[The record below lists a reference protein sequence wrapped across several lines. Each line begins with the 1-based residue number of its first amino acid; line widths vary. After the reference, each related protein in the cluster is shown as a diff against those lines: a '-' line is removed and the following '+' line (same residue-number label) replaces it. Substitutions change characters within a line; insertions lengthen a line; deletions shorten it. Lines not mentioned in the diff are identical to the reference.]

1 MTECVYVGEYNGIKG
16 GDSYMD
22 NPSNDKIMRVLG
34 IYTKL
39 INGEVVNKSEE
50 ARYYNVNE
58 RSIQRDID
66 DIRNYMD
73 MQVENTGIINSV
85 VYDRVERGYRLEQVY
100 KLKLTNSEIL
110 AICII
115 LLDSRAFI

>member
-1 MTECVYVGEYNGIKG
+1 MTECVYLGEYNGIKG

-50 ARYYNVNE
+50 ARY
-58 RSIQRDID
+58 
-66 DIRNYMD
+66 
-73 MQVENTGIINSV
+73 SV
-85 VYDRVERGYRLEQVY
+85 
-100 KLKLTNSEIL
+100 TSEKQQYLI
-110 AICII
+110 
-115 LLDSRAFI
+115 SY